1 MPRQKVTEPDSAT
14 LATSPKQDQAIALL
28 ITGKTVTE
36 VAEVVEVTR
45 QTVSEW
51 LHHHPGFQAT
61 LHQRQREL
69 WHEASEQLRAL
80 IPKALEVVTQALEG
94 EQALPAAVH
103 VLKACGL
110 YGLGKPSGMLEAA
123 DIAIE
128 HQKRDHFRTMDALHY
143 S

>member
-1 MPRQKVTEPDSAT
+1 MPRHKATEPDSET
-14 LATSPKQDQAIALL
+14 LTVSPKQDQAIALL

-36 VAEVVEVTR
+36 VAEVVEVRR

-51 LHHHPGFQAT
+51 LHHHPGFQAA

-69 WHEASEQLRAL
+69 WQGASEQLRAL
-80 IPKALEVVTQALEG
+80 LPKALEVVTKALDG

-110 YGLGKPSGMLEAA
+110 YGGLAPSGSIDAA
-123 DIAIE
+123 DIALE
-128 HQKRDHFRTMDALHY
+128 QKQRQQERTYNALLLH
-143 S
+143 

>member
-1 MPRQKVTEPDSAT
+1 MPRQKATHPDSAALELTPQQETAVT
-14 LATSPKQDQAIALL
+14 LLV
-28 ITGKTVTE
+28 TGKTVTDT
-36 VAEVVEVTR
+36 AEVLEVTR

-61 LHQRQREL
+61 LHRRQREL

-80 IPKALEVVTQALEG
+80 IPKALEVVTKALEG

-110 YGLGKPSGMLEAA
+110 YGTVAPRGLTEPR
-123 DIAIE
+123 DIALQ
-128 HQKRDHFRTMDALHY
+128 QKQTEQHRSWQELQY
-143 S
+143 P